1 MVKKYPF
8 LSGME
13 GSGLNADRSIKMA
26 ETDDLY
32 LATWVTRGG
41 GVLVILIDRDNCAI
55 HCIIY
60 HNIPK

>member
-26 ETDDLY
+26 ETNDLY
-32 LATWVTRGG
+32 LATWVTRG

-60 HNIPK
+60 LYN

>member
-41 GVLVILIDRDNCAI
+41 GFWSS
-55 HCIIY
+55 
-60 HNIPK
+60 